1 MQLLVIL
8 FILCDFENFDNHNVI
23 FAGGSGVF
31 IEAS

>member
-1 MQLLVIL
+1 MKLPVIL
-8 FILCDFENFDNHNVI
+8 FILCDFENFDNHVI